1 MMENA
6 PRDGLDRMI
15 SIRSAEGDSYI
26 DRHAGL
32 ISPQGEPSGEN
43 SRLCRGSGC
52 QSCAA
57 YIHFVLLAD
66 NNALSRM
73 VNRTV
78 EVDEK
83 GWTALH
89 NNSQNAAKLSEDSSE
104 SVRVRKLGKGS
115 EE

>member
-1 MMENA
+1 MENA
-6 PRDGLDRMI
+6 PKGGLDRMI
-15 SIRSAEGDSYI
+15 SIRSAEGDSYL
-26 DRHAGL
+26 DKHAGL
-32 ISPQGEPSGEN
+32 ISPQGDPRPQLETLPWKWL
-43 SRLCRGSGC
+43 RY

-57 YIHFVLLAD
+57 FFRLVLLAD

-104 SVRVRKLGKGS
+104 SVRVRTFGKGS